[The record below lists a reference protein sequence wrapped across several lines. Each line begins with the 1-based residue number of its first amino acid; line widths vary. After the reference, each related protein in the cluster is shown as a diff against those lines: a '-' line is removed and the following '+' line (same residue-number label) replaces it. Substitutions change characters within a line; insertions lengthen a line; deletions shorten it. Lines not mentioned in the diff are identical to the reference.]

1 MSCGPCPRGRR
12 KGQGPGEAPLGHN
25 RAHEGPLLGGRT
37 MGFYIFWLVSRMAH
51 IQIAPSQNFLQ
62 IYHRIQKKSYK
73 FAKNRLFCVCGV
85 LGHDASVEAACKK
98 MKLPLPSASLT
109 GTVLVSLVP
118 NPFGGAWRPRS
129 HRCPVPPA
137 ASRRHRPLP
146 PSLNLCPTPDARY
159 ANAPSSHKLISRVGL
174 PVDLA

>member
-1 MSCGPCPRGRR
+1 
-12 KGQGPGEAPLGHN
+12 
-25 RAHEGPLLGGRT
+25 

-98 MKLPLPSASLT
+98 MKLPLPSATLT
-109 GTVLVSLVP
+109 GTVLVSLSCPIHLVELGGLLHIVVP
-118 NPFGGAWRPRS
+118 CPQSPVAIIDVFL
-129 HRCPVPPA
+129 HR
-137 ASRRHRPLP
+137 
-146 PSLNLCPTPDARY
+146 
-159 ANAPSSHKLISRVGL
+159 
-174 PVDLA
+174 